1 MTAMSSTA
9 GQPTPRMII
18 VVVLLVAVFAAAII
32 DVVIPIGILDI
43 AETFS
48 VLPGTVAQLSSLIA
62 IASVVTAL
70 LLAVF
75 GARFRYK
82 SLLMGGILFIAFCAL
97 GLFLAPSFPLAQL
110 VVPLNG
116 IGSVLIV
123 VTAQTF
129 IGNSYPLAKKA
140 KAIGWV
146 TAAGTLANA
155 IGAPIIGFM
164 TGIGGWRSSLIWF
177 MLPIAI
183 LSLIFAFLAFP
194 YNPPQLLLTVKK
206 EPFTRGFKKVLNNKS
221 AVACL
226 VATFLG
232 TASLFGGVVFEV
244 TFLRQIFSVTPG
256 FAALMGTLV
265 GTALISVGAVV
276 GGHAVNRIG
285 RKRLAV
291 TAGFSAG
298 LVTLLAYF
306 MQNLGFFLALRWIN
320 SVLIGVTI
328 AAASNLILEQVP
340 QFRGTTMSLSS
351 AFSGLGTA
359 VGITVVGA
367 VLNLYVDATVGFQ
380 ALGITVG
387 AFGFAGTFV
396 YLFFAR
402 EPIQIPSVETKS
414 A

>member
-1 MTAMSSTA
+1 MKPTSSTA
-9 GQPTPRMII
+9 GQPPSMTF

-32 DVVIPIGILDI
+32 DVVIPINILDI

-48 VLPGTVAQLSSLIA
+48 ILSGTVAQLNSIIA
-62 IASVVTAL
+62 ITSVVTAL
-70 LLAVF
+70 LLAFF
-75 GARFRYK
+75 GVGFRYK
-82 SLLMGGILFIAFCAL
+82 SLLMIGILFIAFCAL
-97 GLFLAPSFPLAQL
+97 GLFLAPSFPIAQL

-116 IGSVLIV
+116 IGSVMIV

-155 IGAPIIGFM
+155 VGAPIIGFM
-164 TGIGGWRSSLIWF
+164 TGIGGWRISLIWF
-177 MLPIAI
+177 MLPTAI

-194 YNPPQLLLTVKK
+194 YNLSQPLFTVNT
-206 EPFTRGFKKVLNNKS
+206 EPFTRGLKKVLSNKS

-226 VATFLG
+226 VATFFG
-232 TASLFGGVVFEV
+232 TSSLFGGVVFEV

-276 GGHAVNRIG
+276 GGHIVTRIG

-306 MQNLGFFLALRWIN
+306 MQNLGVFLSLRWI
-320 SVLIGVTI
+320 SAFLIGVTV
-328 AAASNLILEQVP
+328 AAASNLMLEQVP
-340 QFRGTTMSLSS
+340 QFRGTMMSLSS

-359 VGITVVGA
+359 VGIAVVGA
-367 VLNLYVDATVGFQ
+367 VLNLYVDATTGFQ
-380 ALGITVG
+380 ALGLTVG

-396 YLFFAR
+396 YIFFAR
-402 EPIQIPSVETKS
+402 EPVQT
-414 A
+414 

>member
-1 MTAMSSTA
+1 MTAMSSPA
-9 GQPTPRMII
+9 NQPPPRMTF
-18 VVVLLVAVFAAAII
+18 VVVLLVAVFAAAVI
-32 DVVIPIGILDI
+32 DVVIPINILDI

-62 IASVVTAL
+62 VASVITAL

-75 GARFRYK
+75 GVRFRYK
-82 SLLMGGILFIAFCAL
+82 SLLMLGTLFIAICAL
-97 GLFLAPSFPLAQL
+97 GLFLVPSFPLAQL

-116 IGSVLIV
+116 IGSVIIV

-146 TAAGTLANA
+146 TAAGSLANA
-155 IGAPIIGFM
+155 VGAPIIGFM

-177 MLPIAI
+177 MLPTAVF
-183 LSLIFAFLAFP
+183 SLVFVFLAFP
-194 YNPPQLLLTVKK
+194 HNQPQVLLSIKK
-206 EPFTRGFKKVLNNKS
+206 EPFMRGFKKVLNSKS

-276 GGHAVNRIG
+276 GGQMVNRVG
-285 RKRLAV
+285 RKHLAV
-291 TAGFSAG
+291 ISGFLAG

-306 MQNLGFFLALRWIN
+306 MQNLGVFLALRWIN
-320 SVLIGVTI
+320 AVLIGVTI
-328 AAASNLILEQVP
+328 AAASNLMLEQVP
-340 QFRGTTMSLSS
+340 QFRGTAMSLSS
-351 AFSGLGTA
+351 AFSGVGTA

-380 ALGITVG
+380 ALGLTVG
-387 AFGFAGTFV
+387 AFGFAGTLV
-396 YLFFAR
+396 YVLLVR
-402 EPIQIPSVETKS
+402 EPIRSQRLEPIE
-414 A
+414 

>member
-1 MTAMSSTA
+1 MKPTSSTA
-9 GQPTPRMII
+9 GQPPSMTFVM
-18 VVVLLVAVFAAAII
+18 VLLVAVFAAAII
-32 DVVIPIGILDI
+32 DVVIPINILDI

-48 VLPGTVAQLSSLIA
+48 ILSGTVAQLNSIIA
-62 IASVVTAL
+62 ITSVVTAL
-70 LLAVF
+70 LLAFF
-75 GARFRYK
+75 GAGFRYK
-82 SLLMGGILFIAFCAL
+82 SLLMIGILFIAFCAL
-97 GLFLAPSFPLAQL
+97 GLFLAPSFPIAQL

-116 IGSVLIV
+116 IGSVMIV

-140 KAIGWV
+140 KAIGWI

-155 IGAPIIGFM
+155 VGAPIIGFM
-164 TGIGGWRSSLIWF
+164 TGIGGWRISLIWF
-177 MLPIAI
+177 MLPTAI

-194 YNPPQLLLTVKK
+194 YNLSQPLFTVNT
-206 EPFTRGFKKVLNNKS
+206 EPFTRGFKKVLSNKS

-226 VATFLG
+226 VATFFG
-232 TASLFGGVVFEV
+232 TSSLFGGVVFEV

-276 GGHAVNRIG
+276 GGHIVTRIG

-306 MQNLGFFLALRWIN
+306 MQNLGVFLSLRWI
-320 SVLIGVTI
+320 SAFLIGVTV
-328 AAASNLILEQVP
+328 AAASNLMLEQVP
-340 QFRGTTMSLSS
+340 QFRGTMMSLSS

-359 VGITVVGA
+359 VGIAVVGA
-367 VLNLYVDATVGFQ
+367 VLNLYVDATTGFQ
-380 ALGITVG
+380 ALGLTVG

-396 YLFFAR
+396 YIFFAR
-402 EPIQIPSVETKS
+402 EPVQT
-414 A
+414 

>member
-1 MTAMSSTA
+1 MKPTSSTA
-9 GQPTPRMII
+9 GQPPSMTF

-32 DVVIPIGILDI
+32 DVVIPINILDI

-48 VLPGTVAQLSSLIA
+48 ILSGTVAQLNSIIA
-62 IASVVTAL
+62 ITSVVTAL
-70 LLAVF
+70 LLAFF
-75 GARFRYK
+75 GAGFRYK
-82 SLLMGGILFIAFCAL
+82 SLLMIGILFIAFCAL
-97 GLFLAPSFPLAQL
+97 GLFLAPSFPIAQL

-116 IGSVLIV
+116 IGSVMIV

-155 IGAPIIGFM
+155 VGAPIIGFM
-164 TGIGGWRSSLIWF
+164 TGIGGWRISLIWF
-177 MLPIAI
+177 MLPTAI

-194 YNPPQLLLTVKK
+194 YNLSQPLFTVNT
-206 EPFTRGFKKVLNNKS
+206 EPFTRGLKKVLSNKS

-226 VATFLG
+226 VATFFG
-232 TASLFGGVVFEV
+232 TSSLFGGVVFEV

-276 GGHAVNRIG
+276 GGHIVTRIG

-306 MQNLGFFLALRWIN
+306 MQNLGAFLSLRWI
-320 SVLIGVTI
+320 SAFLIGVTV
-328 AAASNLILEQVP
+328 AAASNLMLEQVP
-340 QFRGTTMSLSS
+340 QFRGTMMSLSS

-359 VGITVVGA
+359 VGIAVVGA
-367 VLNLYVDATVGFQ
+367 VLNLYVDATTGFQ
-380 ALGITVG
+380 ALGLTVG

-396 YLFFAR
+396 YIFFAR
-402 EPIQIPSVETKS
+402 EPVQT
-414 A
+414 

>member
-1 MTAMSSTA
+1 MTFVM
-9 GQPTPRMII
+9 
-18 VVVLLVAVFAAAII
+18 VLLVAVFAAAII
-32 DVVIPIGILDI
+32 DVVIPINILDI

-48 VLPGTVAQLSSLIA
+48 ILSGTVAQLNSIIA
-62 IASVVTAL
+62 ITSVVTAL
-70 LLAVF
+70 LLAFF
-75 GARFRYK
+75 GVGFRYK
-82 SLLMGGILFIAFCAL
+82 SLLMIGILFIAFCAL
-97 GLFLAPSFPLAQL
+97 GLFLAPSFPIAQL

-116 IGSVLIV
+116 IGSVMIV

-140 KAIGWV
+140 KAIGLV

-155 IGAPIIGFM
+155 VGAPIIGFM
-164 TGIGGWRSSLIWF
+164 TGIGGWRISLIWF
-177 MLPIAI
+177 MLPTAI

-194 YNPPQLLLTVKK
+194 YNLSQPFFTVNT
-206 EPFTRGFKKVLNNKS
+206 EPFTRGFKKVLSNKS

-226 VATFLG
+226 VATFFG

-276 GGHAVNRIG
+276 GGHIVTRIG

-306 MQNLGFFLALRWIN
+306 MQNLGVFLSLRWI
-320 SVLIGVTI
+320 SAFLIGVTV
-328 AAASNLILEQVP
+328 AAASNLMLEQVP
-340 QFRGTTMSLSS
+340 QFRGTMMSLSS

-359 VGITVVGA
+359 VGIAVVGA
-367 VLNLYVDATVGFQ
+367 VLNLYVDATTGFQ
-380 ALGITVG
+380 ALGLTVG

-396 YLFFAR
+396 YIFFAR
-402 EPIQIPSVETKS
+402 EPVQT
-414 A
+414 

>member
-1 MTAMSSTA
+1 MTAMSSPA
-9 GQPTPRMII
+9 NQPPPRMTF
-18 VVVLLVAVFAAAII
+18 VVVLLVAVFAAAVI
-32 DVVIPIGILDI
+32 DVVIPINILDI

-62 IASVVTAL
+62 VASVITAL

-75 GARFRYK
+75 GVRFRYK
-82 SLLMGGILFIAFCAL
+82 SLLMLGTLFIAICAL
-97 GLFLAPSFPLAQL
+97 GLFLVPSFPLAQL

-116 IGSVLIV
+116 IGSVIIV

-146 TAAGTLANA
+146 TAVGTLANA
-155 IGAPIIGFM
+155 VGAPIIGFM

-177 MLPIAI
+177 MLPTAVF
-183 LSLIFAFLAFP
+183 SLVFVFLAFP
-194 YNPPQLLLTVKK
+194 HNQPQVLLSIKK
-206 EPFTRGFKKVLNNKS
+206 EPFMRGFKKVLNSKS

-276 GGHAVNRIG
+276 GGHAVNRVG
-285 RKRLAV
+285 RKHLAV
-291 TAGFSAG
+291 ISGFLAG

-306 MQNLGFFLALRWIN
+306 MQNLGVFLALRWIN
-320 SVLIGVTI
+320 AVLIGVTI
-328 AAASNLILEQVP
+328 AAASNLMLEQVP
-340 QFRGTTMSLSS
+340 QFRGTAMSLSS
-351 AFSGLGTA
+351 AFSGVGTA

-380 ALGITVG
+380 ALGLTVG
-387 AFGFAGTFV
+387 AFGFAGTLV
-396 YLFFAR
+396 YVLLVR
-402 EPIQIPSVETKS
+402 EPIRSQRLEPIE
-414 A
+414 

>member
-1 MTAMSSTA
+1 MTATSSTA
-9 GQPTPRMII
+9 GQPAHSMKF

-43 AETFS
+43 AETFG

-70 LLAVF
+70 LLAFF
-75 GARFRYK
+75 GAIFRYK
-82 SLLMGGILFIAFCAL
+82 WLLIVGILFIAFCAL
-97 GLFLAPSFPLAQL
+97 GLFLAPSFPIAQF

-129 IGNSYPLAKKA
+129 IGNSYPLAKRA

-155 IGAPIIGFM
+155 VGAPIIGVM

-177 MLPIAI
+177 MLPTA
-183 LSLIFAFLAFP
+183 LFSLLFVFLVFP
-194 YNPPQLLLTVKK
+194 LNPHKPLLNVKK
-206 EPFTRGFKKVLNNKS
+206 ELFTSGFKKVLTNKS

-226 VATFLG
+226 VAAFFG
-232 TASLFGGVVFEV
+232 SASLFGGVVFEV
-244 TFLRQIFSVTPG
+244 TFLRQIFSVAPG

-265 GTALISVGAVV
+265 GTALISVGAAV
-276 GGHAVNRIG
+276 GGHAVNHVG

-291 TAGFSAG
+291 IGGFSAG
-298 LVTLLAYF
+298 LVTLIAYF
-306 MQNLGFFLALRWIN
+306 MQNLGVFLVLRWIN
-320 SVLIGVTI
+320 AVLIGVTI
-328 AAASNLILEQVP
+328 AAASNLMLEQVP
-340 QFRGTTMSLSS
+340 QFRGTAMSLSS
-351 AFSGLGTA
+351 AFAGVGTA
-359 VGITVVGA
+359 AGITIVGA
-367 VLNLYVDATVGFQ
+367 VLNFYVDATLGFQ
-380 ALGITVG
+380 ALGLTVG

-402 EPIQIPSVETKS
+402 EPV
-414 A
+414 

>member
-1 MTAMSSTA
+1 MKPTSSTA
-9 GQPTPRMII
+9 GQPPSMTFVM
-18 VVVLLVAVFAAAII
+18 VLLVAVFAAAII
-32 DVVIPIGILDI
+32 DVVIPINILDI

-48 VLPGTVAQLSSLIA
+48 ILSGTVAQLNSIIA
-62 IASVVTAL
+62 ITSVVTAL
-70 LLAVF
+70 LLAFF
-75 GARFRYK
+75 GAGFRYK
-82 SLLMGGILFIAFCAL
+82 SLLMIGILFIAFCAL
-97 GLFLAPSFPLAQL
+97 GLFLAPSFPIAQL

-116 IGSVLIV
+116 IGSVMIV

-140 KAIGWV
+140 KAIGLV

-155 IGAPIIGFM
+155 VGAPIIGFM
-164 TGIGGWRSSLIWF
+164 TGIGGWRISLIWF
-177 MLPIAI
+177 MLPTAI

-194 YNPPQLLLTVKK
+194 YNLSQPLFTVNT
-206 EPFTRGFKKVLNNKS
+206 EPFTRGLKKVLSNKS

-226 VATFLG
+226 VATFFG
-232 TASLFGGVVFEV
+232 TSSLFGGVVFEV

-276 GGHAVNRIG
+276 GGHIVTRIG

-306 MQNLGFFLALRWIN
+306 MQNLGAFLSLRWI
-320 SVLIGVTI
+320 SAFLIGVTV
-328 AAASNLILEQVP
+328 AAASNLMLEQVP
-340 QFRGTTMSLSS
+340 QFRGTMMSLSS

-359 VGITVVGA
+359 VGIAVVGA
-367 VLNLYVDATVGFQ
+367 VLNLYVDATTGFQ
-380 ALGITVG
+380 ALGLTVG

-396 YLFFAR
+396 YIFFAR
-402 EPIQIPSVETKS
+402 EPVQT
-414 A
+414 

>member
-1 MTAMSSTA
+1 MKPTSSTA
-9 GQPTPRMII
+9 GQPPSMTF

-32 DVVIPIGILDI
+32 DVVIPINILDI

-48 VLPGTVAQLSSLIA
+48 LLSGTVAQLNSIIA
-62 IASVVTAL
+62 ITSVVTAL
-70 LLAVF
+70 LLAFF
-75 GARFRYK
+75 GAGFRYK
-82 SLLMGGILFIAFCAL
+82 SLLMIGILFIAFCAL
-97 GLFLAPSFPLAQL
+97 GLFLAPSFPIAQL

-116 IGSVLIV
+116 IGSVMIV

-140 KAIGWV
+140 KAIGWI

-155 IGAPIIGFM
+155 VGAPIIGFM
-164 TGIGGWRSSLIWF
+164 TGIGGWRISLIWF
-177 MLPIAI
+177 MLPTAI

-194 YNPPQLLLTVKK
+194 YNLSQPLFTVNT
-206 EPFTRGFKKVLNNKS
+206 EPFTRGFKKVLSNKS

-226 VATFLG
+226 VATFFG
-232 TASLFGGVVFEV
+232 TASLFGGVVLEV

-276 GGHAVNRIG
+276 GGHIVTRIG

-298 LVTLLAYF
+298 LVTLFAYF
-306 MQNLGFFLALRWIN
+306 MQNLGVFLSLRWI
-320 SVLIGVTI
+320 SAFLIGVTV
-328 AAASNLILEQVP
+328 AAASNLMLEQVP
-340 QFRGTTMSLSS
+340 QFRGTMMSLSS

-359 VGITVVGA
+359 VGIAVVGA
-367 VLNLYVDATVGFQ
+367 VLNLYVDATTGFQ
-380 ALGITVG
+380 ALGLTVG

-396 YLFFAR
+396 YIFFAR
-402 EPIQIPSVETKS
+402 EPVQT
-414 A
+414 

>member
-1 MTAMSSTA
+1 MKPTSSTA
-9 GQPTPRMII
+9 GQPPSMTF

-32 DVVIPIGILDI
+32 DVVIPINILDI

-48 VLPGTVAQLSSLIA
+48 ILSGTVAQLNSIIA
-62 IASVVTAL
+62 ITSVVTAL
-70 LLAVF
+70 LMAFF
-75 GARFRYK
+75 GAGFRYK
-82 SLLMGGILFIAFCAL
+82 SLLMIGILFIAFCAL
-97 GLFLAPSFPLAQL
+97 GLFLAPSFPIAQL

-116 IGSVLIV
+116 IGSVMIV

-155 IGAPIIGFM
+155 VGAPIIGFM
-164 TGIGGWRSSLIWF
+164 TGIGGWRISLIWF
-177 MLPIAI
+177 MLPTAI

-194 YNPPQLLLTVKK
+194 YNLSQPLFTVNT
-206 EPFTRGFKKVLNNKS
+206 EPFTRGFKKVLSNKS
-221 AVACL
+221 AVTCL
-226 VATFLG
+226 VATFFG

-276 GGHAVNRIG
+276 GGHIVTRIG

-306 MQNLGFFLALRWIN
+306 MQNLGVFLSLRWI
-320 SVLIGVTI
+320 SAFLIGVTV
-328 AAASNLILEQVP
+328 AAASNLMLEQVP
-340 QFRGTTMSLSS
+340 QFRGTMMSLSS

-359 VGITVVGA
+359 VGIAVVGA
-367 VLNLYVDATVGFQ
+367 VLNLYVDATTGFQ
-380 ALGITVG
+380 ALGLTVG

-396 YLFFAR
+396 YIFFAR
-402 EPIQIPSVETKS
+402 EPVQT
-414 A
+414 

>member
-1 MTAMSSTA
+1 MTATSSTA
-9 GQPTPRMII
+9 GQPPSMTFVM
-18 VVVLLVAVFAAAII
+18 VLLVAVFAAAII
-32 DVVIPIGILDI
+32 DVVIPINILDI

-48 VLPGTVAQLSSLIA
+48 ILSGTVAQLNSIIA
-62 IASVVTAL
+62 ITSVVTAL
-70 LLAVF
+70 LLAFF
-75 GARFRYK
+75 GVGFRYK
-82 SLLMGGILFIAFCAL
+82 SLLMIGILFIAFCAL
-97 GLFLAPSFPLAQL
+97 GLFLAPSFPIAQL

-116 IGSVLIV
+116 IGSVMIV

-140 KAIGWV
+140 KAIGLV

-155 IGAPIIGFM
+155 VGAPIIGFM
-164 TGIGGWRSSLIWF
+164 TGIGGWRISLIWF
-177 MLPIAI
+177 MLPTAI

-194 YNPPQLLLTVKK
+194 YNLSQPLFTVNT
-206 EPFTRGFKKVLNNKS
+206 EPFTRGLKKVLSNKS

-226 VATFLG
+226 VATFFG
-232 TASLFGGVVFEV
+232 TSSLFGGVVFEV

-276 GGHAVNRIG
+276 GGHIVTRIG

-306 MQNLGFFLALRWIN
+306 MQNLGAFLSLRWI
-320 SVLIGVTI
+320 SAFLIGVTV
-328 AAASNLILEQVP
+328 AAASNLMLEQVP
-340 QFRGTTMSLSS
+340 QFRGTMMSLSS

-359 VGITVVGA
+359 VGIAVVGA
-367 VLNLYVDATVGFQ
+367 VLNLYVDATTGFQ
-380 ALGITVG
+380 ALGLTVG

-396 YLFFAR
+396 YIFFAR
-402 EPIQIPSVETKS
+402 EPVQT
-414 A
+414 

>member
-1 MTAMSSTA
+1 MKPTSSTA
-9 GQPTPRMII
+9 GQPPSMTF
-18 VVVLLVAVFAAAII
+18 VVVLLVAVFAAGII
-32 DVVIPIGILDI
+32 DVVIPINILDI

-48 VLPGTVAQLSSLIA
+48 ILSGTVAQLNSIIA
-62 IASVVTAL
+62 ITSVVTAL
-70 LLAVF
+70 LLAFF
-75 GARFRYK
+75 GVGFRYK
-82 SLLMGGILFIAFCAL
+82 SLLMIGILFIAFCAL
-97 GLFLAPSFPLAQL
+97 GLFLAPSFPIAQL

-116 IGSVLIV
+116 IGSVMIV

-155 IGAPIIGFM
+155 VGAPIIGFM
-164 TGIGGWRSSLIWF
+164 TGIGGWRISLIWF
-177 MLPIAI
+177 MLPTAI

-194 YNPPQLLLTVKK
+194 YNLSQPLFTVNT
-206 EPFTRGFKKVLNNKS
+206 EPFTRGLKKVLSNKS

-226 VATFLG
+226 VATFFG
-232 TASLFGGVVFEV
+232 TSSLFGGVVFEV

-276 GGHAVNRIG
+276 GGHIVTRIG

-306 MQNLGFFLALRWIN
+306 MQNLGAFLSLRWI
-320 SVLIGVTI
+320 SAFLIGVTV
-328 AAASNLILEQVP
+328 AAASNLMLEQVP
-340 QFRGTTMSLSS
+340 QFRGTMMSLSS

-359 VGITVVGA
+359 VGIAVVGA
-367 VLNLYVDATVGFQ
+367 VLNLYVDATTGFQ
-380 ALGITVG
+380 ALGLTVG

-396 YLFFAR
+396 YIFFAR
-402 EPIQIPSVETKS
+402 EPVQT
-414 A
+414 

>member
-1 MTAMSSTA
+1 MKPTSSTA
-9 GQPTPRMII
+9 GQPPSMTFVM
-18 VVVLLVAVFAAAII
+18 VLLVAVFAAAII
-32 DVVIPIGILDI
+32 DVVIPINILDI

-48 VLPGTVAQLSSLIA
+48 ILSGTVAQLNSIIA
-62 IASVVTAL
+62 ITSVVTAL
-70 LLAVF
+70 LLAFF
-75 GARFRYK
+75 GAGFRYK
-82 SLLMGGILFIAFCAL
+82 SLLMIGILFIAFCAL
-97 GLFLAPSFPLAQL
+97 GLFLAPSFPIAQL

-116 IGSVLIV
+116 IGSVMIV

-155 IGAPIIGFM
+155 VGAPIIGFM
-164 TGIGGWRSSLIWF
+164 TGIGGWRISLIWF
-177 MLPIAI
+177 MLPTAI

-194 YNPPQLLLTVKK
+194 YNLSQPLFTVNT
-206 EPFTRGFKKVLNNKS
+206 EPFTRGLKKVLSNKS

-226 VATFLG
+226 VATFFG
-232 TASLFGGVVFEV
+232 TSSLFGGVVFEV

-276 GGHAVNRIG
+276 GGHIVTRIG

-306 MQNLGFFLALRWIN
+306 MQNLGAFLSLRWI
-320 SVLIGVTI
+320 SAFLIGVTV
-328 AAASNLILEQVP
+328 AAASNLMLEQVP
-340 QFRGTTMSLSS
+340 QFRGTMMSLSS

-359 VGITVVGA
+359 VGIAVVGA
-367 VLNLYVDATVGFQ
+367 VLNLYVDATTGFQ
-380 ALGITVG
+380 ALGLTVG

-396 YLFFAR
+396 YIFFAR
-402 EPIQIPSVETKS
+402 EPVQT
-414 A
+414 

>member
-1 MTAMSSTA
+1 MKPTSSTA
-9 GQPTPRMII
+9 GQPPSMTF

-32 DVVIPIGILDI
+32 DVVIPINILDI

-48 VLPGTVAQLSSLIA
+48 ILSGTVAQLNSIIA
-62 IASVVTAL
+62 ITSVVTAL
-70 LLAVF
+70 LLAFF
-75 GARFRYK
+75 GAGFRYK
-82 SLLMGGILFIAFCAL
+82 SLLMIGILFIAFCAL
-97 GLFLAPSFPLAQL
+97 GLFLAPSFPIAQL

-116 IGSVLIV
+116 IGSVMIV

-155 IGAPIIGFM
+155 VGAPIIGFM
-164 TGIGGWRSSLIWF
+164 TGIGGWRISLIWF
-177 MLPIAI
+177 MLPTAI

-194 YNPPQLLLTVKK
+194 YNLSQPLFTVNT
-206 EPFTRGFKKVLNNKS
+206 EPFTRGLKKVLSNKS

-226 VATFLG
+226 VATFFG

-276 GGHAVNRIG
+276 GGHIVTRIG
-285 RKRLAV
+285 RKRLVV

-306 MQNLGFFLALRWIN
+306 MQNLGAFLSLRWI
-320 SVLIGVTI
+320 SAFLIGVTV
-328 AAASNLILEQVP
+328 AAASNLMLEQVP
-340 QFRGTTMSLSS
+340 QFRGTMMSLSS

-359 VGITVVGA
+359 VGIAVVGA
-367 VLNLYVDATVGFQ
+367 VLNLYVDATTGFQ
-380 ALGITVG
+380 ALGLTVG

-396 YLFFAR
+396 YIFFAR
-402 EPIQIPSVETKS
+402 EPVQT
-414 A
+414 

>member
-1 MTAMSSTA
+1 MKPTSSTA
-9 GQPTPRMII
+9 GQPPSMTFVM
-18 VVVLLVAVFAAAII
+18 VLLVAVFAAAII
-32 DVVIPIGILDI
+32 DVVIPINILDI

-48 VLPGTVAQLSSLIA
+48 LLSGTVAQLNSIIA
-62 IASVVTAL
+62 ITSVVTAL
-70 LLAVF
+70 LLAFF
-75 GARFRYK
+75 GAGFRYK
-82 SLLMGGILFIAFCAL
+82 SLLMIGILFIAFCAL
-97 GLFLAPSFPLAQL
+97 GLFLAPSFPIAQL

-116 IGSVLIV
+116 IGSVMIV

-155 IGAPIIGFM
+155 VGAPIIGFM
-164 TGIGGWRSSLIWF
+164 TGIGGWRISLIWF
-177 MLPIAI
+177 MLPTAI

-194 YNPPQLLLTVKK
+194 YNLSQPLFTVNT
-206 EPFTRGFKKVLNNKS
+206 EPFTRGLKKVLSNKS

-226 VATFLG
+226 VATFFG
-232 TASLFGGVVFEV
+232 TSSLFGGVVFEV

-276 GGHAVNRIG
+276 GGHIVTRIG

-306 MQNLGFFLALRWIN
+306 MQNLGVFLSLRWI
-320 SVLIGVTI
+320 SAFLIGVTV
-328 AAASNLILEQVP
+328 AAASNLMLEQVP
-340 QFRGTTMSLSS
+340 QFRGTMMSLSS

-359 VGITVVGA
+359 VGIAVVGA
-367 VLNLYVDATVGFQ
+367 VLNLYVDATTGFQ
-380 ALGITVG
+380 ALGLTVG

-396 YLFFAR
+396 YIFFAR
-402 EPIQIPSVETKS
+402 EPVQT
-414 A
+414 

>member
-1 MTAMSSTA
+1 MKPTSSTA
-9 GQPTPRMII
+9 GQPPSMTFVM
-18 VVVLLVAVFAAAII
+18 VLLVAVFAAAII
-32 DVVIPIGILDI
+32 DVVIPINILDI

-48 VLPGTVAQLSSLIA
+48 ILSGTVAQLNSIIA
-62 IASVVTAL
+62 ITSVVTAL
-70 LLAVF
+70 LLAFF
-75 GARFRYK
+75 GAGFRYK
-82 SLLMGGILFIAFCAL
+82 SLLMIGILFIAFCAL
-97 GLFLAPSFPLAQL
+97 GLFLAPSFPIAQL

-116 IGSVLIV
+116 IGSVMIV

-155 IGAPIIGFM
+155 VGAPIIGFM
-164 TGIGGWRSSLIWF
+164 TGIGGWRISLIWF
-177 MLPIAI
+177 MLPTAI

-194 YNPPQLLLTVKK
+194 YNLSQPLFTVNT
-206 EPFTRGFKKVLNNKS
+206 EPFTRGLKKVLSNKS

-226 VATFLG
+226 VATFFG
-232 TASLFGGVVFEV
+232 TSSLFGGVVFEV

-276 GGHAVNRIG
+276 GGHIVTRIG

-306 MQNLGFFLALRWIN
+306 MQNLGVFLSLRWI
-320 SVLIGVTI
+320 SAFLIGVTV
-328 AAASNLILEQVP
+328 AAASNLMLEQVP
-340 QFRGTTMSLSS
+340 QFRGTMMSLSS

-359 VGITVVGA
+359 VGIAVVGA
-367 VLNLYVDATVGFQ
+367 VLNLYVDATTGFQ
-380 ALGITVG
+380 ALGLTVG

-396 YLFFAR
+396 YIFFAR
-402 EPIQIPSVETKS
+402 EPVQT
-414 A
+414 

>member
-1 MTAMSSTA
+1 MKPTSSTA
-9 GQPTPRMII
+9 GQPPSMTF

-32 DVVIPIGILDI
+32 DVVIPINILDI

-48 VLPGTVAQLSSLIA
+48 ILSGTVAQLNSIIA
-62 IASVVTAL
+62 ITSVVTAL
-70 LLAVF
+70 LLAFF
-75 GARFRYK
+75 GAGFRYK
-82 SLLMGGILFIAFCAL
+82 SLLMIGILFIAFCAL
-97 GLFLAPSFPLAQL
+97 GLFLAPSFPIAQL

-116 IGSVLIV
+116 IGSVMIV

-155 IGAPIIGFM
+155 VGAPIIGFM
-164 TGIGGWRSSLIWF
+164 TGIGGWRISLIWF
-177 MLPIAI
+177 MLPTAI

-194 YNPPQLLLTVKK
+194 YNLSQPLFTVNT
-206 EPFTRGFKKVLNNKS
+206 EPFTRGFKKVLSNKS

-226 VATFLG
+226 VATFFG

-276 GGHAVNRIG
+276 GGHIVTRIG

-306 MQNLGFFLALRWIN
+306 MQNLGVFLSLRWI
-320 SVLIGVTI
+320 SAFLIGVTV
-328 AAASNLILEQVP
+328 AAASNLMLEQVP
-340 QFRGTTMSLSS
+340 QFRGTMMSLSS

-359 VGITVVGA
+359 VGIAVVGA
-367 VLNLYVDATVGFQ
+367 VLNLYVDATTGFQ
-380 ALGITVG
+380 ALGLTVG

-396 YLFFAR
+396 YIFFAR
-402 EPIQIPSVETKS
+402 EPVQT
-414 A
+414 

>member
-226 VATFLG
+226 AATFLG

-276 GGHAVNRIG
+276 GGHAVNRVG

-291 TAGFSAG
+291 IAGFSAG

-306 MQNLGFFLALRWIN
+306 MQNLGVFLALRWIN
-320 SVLIGVTI
+320 AVLIGVTI
-328 AAASNLILEQVP
+328 AAASNLMLEQVP
-340 QFRGTTMSLSS
+340 QFRGTAMSLSS
-351 AFSGLGTA
+351 AFSGVGTA

-367 VLNLYVDATVGFQ
+367 VLNLYVDATIGFQ
-380 ALGITVG
+380 TLGLTVG

-402 EPIQIPSVETKS
+402 EPFQTPRLET
-414 A
+414 